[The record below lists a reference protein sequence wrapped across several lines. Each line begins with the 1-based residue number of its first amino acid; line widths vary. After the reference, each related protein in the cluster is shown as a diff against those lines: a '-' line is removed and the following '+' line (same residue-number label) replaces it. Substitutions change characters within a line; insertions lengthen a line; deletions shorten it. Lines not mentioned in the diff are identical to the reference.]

1 MFDVLLKCSMT
12 TSTIWFF
19 LMFGSFNDQ
28 NEVSEGTDFD
38 LHLDSVWS
46 IPLISAGLGTLPCR
60 NVGMRN
66 WDPTFENV
74 IERFVQDSICS
85 PTRQRPAL
93 PRLP

>member
-46 IPLISAGLGTLPCR
+46 SL
-60 NVGMRN
+60 
-66 WDPTFENV
+66 
-74 IERFVQDSICS
+74 
-85 PTRQRPAL
+85 
-93 PRLP
+93 